1 MTTMT
6 RDGRLWPWAMALVL
20 ALTIGGNLLVL
31 RLARGDSSFAVE
43 PDYYAKAMAWDSTMA
58 REARSAA
65 LGWTLDAELGPKANT
80 KELHLAMHLHAADG
94 APVEG
99 ATVSV
104 EATHNAH
111 ASRILSDTLR
121 ATTPGTWEGTL
132 PSSQPGLWEVR
143 VTATRG
149 ADRFLR
155 TLRLDTA
162 SPLPI
167 GPTR

>member
-20 ALTIGGNLLVL
+20 ALTIGGNLFVL

-43 PDYYAKAMAWDSTMA
+43 PDYYAKAMAWDSTRA
-58 REARSAA
+58 LEARSDA
-65 LGWTLDAELGPKANT
+65 LGWTVDAALAPMAAEKG
-80 KELHLAMHLHAADG
+80 LHLAMHLHTANG

-132 PSSQPGLWEVR
+132 PSSRPGLWEVR

-149 ADRFLR
+149 AERFLR

-162 SPLPI
+162 SPRPPS
-167 GPTR
+167 PTR